1 MKNIKKIPLIFSIL
15 SILTF
20 FTPANAEIKVVASIK
35 PIHSLASY
43 LMDGIAKPD
52 LIVDGYASPHG
63 FAMKPSHAKML
74 QNADLIFWVGEDLES
89 FLEKPLSSIAKKAEK
104 IELMET
110 KGLQVLK
117 FRERNIFDGHD
128 DHGHDDHDDHGKKED
143 DHDDHDHDDHGKKED
158 DHDDHGHDDHGKKDG
173 HDDHDDHDGHEGHHD
188 HDDHGKKEDD
198 HDHDH
203 DDHGKKEDDHD
214 DHGHDDHDGHAHGE
228 FDPHIWLDPINA
240 KAMLNEMAEH
250 LIENDPKNEAKY
262 KSNLAKAL
270 QEIDKLT
277 IDVMTDLSSSVASIV
292 FHDAYQYF
300 EKRFNVNILGAFTVN
315 TDVMPGAE
323 QLAEIREI
331 IEHDKVACVFSEPQF
346 NPDIIKAVAK
356 DMNIKTGVV
365 DPLGAT
371 LDPGKDLYFNLIRN
385 MSASFKGC

>member
-1 MKNIKKIPLIFSIL
+1 MKTLKKIPFIL
-15 SILTF
+15 SILSFLTF
-20 FTPANAEIKVVASIK
+20 FTSVNAEIKVVASIK

-43 LMDGIAKPD
+43 LMDGVAKPD

-74 QNADLIFWVGEDLES
+74 QNADLIFWVGEDLEN
-89 FLEKPLSSIAKKAEK
+89 FLEKPLNSIAKKAEK
-104 IELMET
+104 IELMEI

-117 FRERNIFDGHD
+117 FRERNIFDDHDDHGHDDHDDHGKKEDDHDHDDHGKKEDDHDHDDHGKKED

-143 DHDDHDHDDHGKKED
+143 DHDDH
-158 DHDDHGHDDHGKKDG
+158 GHDDH
-173 HDDHDDHDGHEGHHD
+173 E
-188 HDDHGKKEDD
+188 
-198 HDHDH
+198 
-203 DDHGKKEDDHD
+203 
-214 DHGHDDHDGHAHGE
+214 GHAHGE

-240 KAMLNEMAEH
+240 KVILNEMVEH

-262 KSNLAKAL
+262 KSNLSKAL
-270 QEIDKLT
+270 KEIDKLT
-277 IDVMTDLSSSVASIV
+277 IDVMTDLSSSVSSIV

-300 EKRFNVNILGAFTVN
+300 EERFNVNILGAFTVN

>member
-117 FRERNIFDGHD
+117 FRERNIFDEHDHD
-128 DHGHDDHDDHGKKED
+128 DHGHG
-143 DHDDHDHDDHGKKED
+143 DHGKKED
-158 DHDDHGHDDHGKKDG
+158 DHDDHGHDDHGKKEDD
-173 HDDHDDHDGHEGHHD
+173 HDHDDHGKKEDDHD

-277 IDVMTDLSSSVASIV
+277 IDVMTDLSSSVSSIV

-300 EKRFNVNILGAFTVN
+300 EERFNVNILGAFTVN

-371 LDPGKDLYFNLIRN
+371 LDPGKELYFNLIRN

>member
-1 MKNIKKIPLIFSIL
+1 
-15 SILTF
+15 
-20 FTPANAEIKVVASIK
+20 
-35 PIHSLASY
+35 
-43 LMDGIAKPD
+43 MDGIAKPD

-117 FRERNIFDGHD
+117 FRERNIFDEH
-128 DHGHDDHDDHGKKED
+128 DHDDHG
-143 DHDDHDHDDHGKKED
+143 HDDHGKKED
-158 DHDDHGHDDHGKKDG
+158 DHDDHGHDDHGKKE
-173 HDDHDDHDGHEGHHD
+173 DDHDHD

-277 IDVMTDLSSSVASIV
+277 IDVMTDLSNSVSSIV

-300 EKRFNVNILGAFTVN
+300 EERFNVKVLGAFTVN

-346 NPDIIKAVAK
+346 NPDIINAVAK
-356 DMNIKTGVV
+356 DMKIKTGVL

>member
-1 MKNIKKIPLIFSIL
+1 MKNLKKLPIIISIL
-15 SILTF
+15 SLFTF
-20 FTPANAEIKVVASIK
+20 FVPANADIKVVASIK

-43 LMDGIAKPD
+43 LMNGVAKPD

-74 QNADLIFWVGEDLES
+74 QNADLIFWVGEDVEN
-89 FLEKPLSSIAKKAEK
+89 FLEKPLGSIAKKAEK
-104 IELMET
+104 IELMQI

-117 FRERNIFDGHD
+117 FRERNIFD
-128 DHGHDDHDDHGKKED
+128 
-143 DHDDHDHDDHGKKED
+143 
-158 DHDDHGHDDHGKKDG
+158 
-173 HDDHDDHDGHEGHHD
+173 
-188 HDDHGKKEDD
+188 
-198 HDHDH
+198 
-203 DDHGKKEDDHD
+203 DHD
-214 DHGHDDHDGHAHGE
+214 DHGHDDHDKKEDHDSHAKKEDHDDHDKKEDHDDHERHAHGE

-240 KAMLNEMAEH
+240 KVILNEMVEH

-262 KSNLAKAL
+262 KSNLDKAL
-270 QEIDKLT
+270 KDIDKLT
-277 IDVMTDLSSSVASIV
+277 IDVMTELSNSVSSIV

-356 DMNIKTGVV
+356 DMNIKTGVI

-371 LDPGKDLYFNLIRN
+371 LNPGKDLYFSLIKN

>member
-1 MKNIKKIPLIFSIL
+1 MKTLKKIPFIL
-15 SILTF
+15 SILSFLTF
-20 FTPANAEIKVVASIK
+20 FTSVNAEIKVVASIK

-43 LMDGIAKPD
+43 LMDGVAKPD

-74 QNADLIFWVGEDLES
+74 QNADLIFWVGEDLEN
-89 FLEKPLSSIAKKAEK
+89 FLEKPLNSIAKKAEK
-104 IELMET
+104 IELMEI

-117 FRERNIFDGHD
+117 FRERNIFDDHDDHGHDDHDDHGKKEDDHDHDDHGKKED

-143 DHDDHDHDDHGKKED
+143 DHDDH
-158 DHDDHGHDDHGKKDG
+158 GHDDH
-173 HDDHDDHDGHEGHHD
+173 E
-188 HDDHGKKEDD
+188 
-198 HDHDH
+198 
-203 DDHGKKEDDHD
+203 
-214 DHGHDDHDGHAHGE
+214 GHAHGE

-240 KAMLNEMAEH
+240 KVILNEMVEH

-262 KSNLAKAL
+262 KSNLSKAIK
-270 QEIDKLT
+270 EIDKLT
-277 IDVMTDLSSSVASIV
+277 IDVMTDLSSSVSSIV
-292 FHDAYQYF
+292 FNDAYQYF
-300 EKRFNVNILGAFTVN
+300 EERFNVNILGAFTVN

-371 LDPGKDLYFNLIRN
+371 LNPGKSLYFDLIRN

>member
-35 PIHSLASY
+35 PIHSLVSY
-43 LMDGIAKPD
+43 LMDGIGKPD

-74 QNADLIFWVGEDLES
+74 QNADLIFWVGEDLEN
-89 FLEKPLSSIAKKAEK
+89 FLEKPLGSIAKKAEK
-104 IELMET
+104 IELINSHD
-110 KGLQVLK
+110 LQVLK
-117 FRERNIFDGHD
+117 FRERNIFDEHD
-128 DHGHDDHDDHGKKED
+128 DHDHGHKKKKKDDHDDHDDHGHKK
-143 DHDDHDHDDHGKKED
+143 KD
-158 DHDDHGHDDHGKKDG
+158 DHDDHGH
-173 HDDHDDHDGHEGHHD
+173 E
-188 HDDHGKKEDD
+188 
-198 HDHDH
+198 
-203 DDHGKKEDDHD
+203 
-214 DHGHDDHDGHAHGE
+214 GHAHGE
-228 FDPHIWLDPINA
+228 YDPHIWLDPINA

-270 QEIDKLT
+270 KEIDKLT
-277 IDVMTDLSSSVASIV
+277 IDVMTDLSSSVSSIV

-300 EKRFNVNILGAFTVN
+300 EERFNVKVLGAFTVN

-356 DMNIKTGVV
+356 DMNIKTGVL

-371 LDPGKDLYFNLIRN
+371 LDPGKDLYFKLIRN
-385 MSASFKGC
+385 MSNSFKGC

>member
-1 MKNIKKIPLIFSIL
+1 MKKLKKLSFALSIL

-20 FTPANAEIKVVASIK
+20 FTPANAELKVVTSIK

-43 LMDGIAKPD
+43 LMDGIGKPE

-63 FAMKPSHAKML
+63 FSMKPSHAKML
-74 QNADLIFWVGEDLES
+74 QNADLIFWVGEDLEN
-89 FLEKPLSSIAKKAEK
+89 FLEKPLKSIAKKAEK
-104 IELMET
+104 IELIEI
-110 KGLQVLK
+110 KGLNVLK
-117 FRERNIFDGHD
+117 FRERNIFDEH
-128 DHGHDDHDDHGKKED
+128 
-143 DHDDHDHDDHGKKED
+143 
-158 DHDDHGHDDHGKKDG
+158 DHDDHGHDDHGKKEDDQDNHG
-173 HDDHDDHDGHEGHHD
+173 HDDHGKKEEHDDHDDHDGHE
-188 HDDHGKKEDD
+188 
-198 HDHDH
+198 
-203 DDHGKKEDDHD
+203 
-214 DHGHDDHDGHAHGE
+214 GHAHGE
-228 FDPHIWLDPINA
+228 FDPHIWLDTMNA

-262 KSNLAKAL
+262 KSNLDKAL
-270 QEIDKLT
+270 KDIDKLT
-277 IDVMTDLSSSVASIV
+277 IEVMTELNNSVSSIV

-300 EKRFNVNILGAFTVN
+300 EERFNVKVLGAFTVN

-331 IEHDKVACVFSEPQF
+331 IEHDKVVCVFSEPQF
-346 NPDIIKAVAK
+346 NPDIINAVAK
-356 DMNIKTGVV
+356 DMKIKTGVL